1 MSLSLWLP
9 IVAGVIAVLYGV
21 ITTQRLMAMP

>member
-9 IVAGVIAVLYGV
+9 IVAGAIAVFYGV
-21 ITTQRLMAMP
+21 FTTQRPGAS